1 MANNRSVML
10 INNDISLVFYII
22 NMYNTE
28 RLNTKLYHK
37 IFKADP
43 NLSIYLENPDPL
55 KDYAEELLNHLTHA
69 GDMEDL
75 HQAKVDILTDFSDI
89 YNFDVTDA
97 EFPEPTG
104 HFDNAEEKRAFVE
117 KRILLHDIVLYLG
130 NIYKW
135 YHEIIYN
142 KQSRFPEI
150 RLKNMAI
157 DYTEIYQKAA
167 GDYKNAIVNGMP
179 HAVTASFMLPSLIE
193 RGLTLALQSR
203 MLCKCI
209 CGLPDIRHLKEAGL
223 IDAEEEKYIEIFIHN
238 TEGFCFDA
246 KEEHVMGKMY
256 TLFVRQGVLEESA
269 ENEMVLT
276 GVGHRNRSGR
286 KLTRTLG
293 ALLKSDFA
301 KSEILPEYMELM
313 DNIFVKLN
321 IRNSIMH
328 GLGESF
334 DYLNIGLV
342 SIMFQLLWDI
352 GSCEIFKN

>member
-1 MANNRSVML
+1 ML
-10 INNDISLVFYII
+10 I
-22 NMYNTE
+22 M
-28 RLNTKLYHK
+28 KLYHK
-37 IFKADP
+37 IFKNRS
-43 NLSIYLENPDPL
+43 NLSIYLENPEPL
-55 KDYAEELLNHLTHA
+55 KDYDEKLLNHLTHA
-69 GDMEDL
+69 GDIDEL
-75 HQAKVDILTDFSDI
+75 HQAKIDTLRNFSDI

-97 EFPEPTG
+97 EFPEPRG

-117 KRILLHDIVLYLG
+117 KRILLHDIVMYLG

-142 KQSRFPEI
+142 KQSRLPEI

-157 DYTEIYQKAA
+157 DYTEIYQKAV

-193 RGLTLALQSR
+193 RGLTLALQNR
-203 MLCKCI
+203 MLYKCI
-209 CGLPDIRHLKEAGL
+209 CGLPEINYLNEEGL
-223 IDAEEEKYIEIFIHN
+223 IDEEEEKYIDIFLHN
-238 TEGFCFDA
+238 TERFCFDA
-246 KEEHVMGKMY
+246 REDHVMGKMY

-286 KLTRTLG
+286 KVTRTLG
-293 ALLKSDFA
+293 SLLKSDFA

-352 GSCEIFKN
+352 GSCEIFKD

>member
-1 MANNRSVML
+1 ML
-10 INNDISLVFYII
+10 INNDISLVLYII

-75 HQAKVDILTDFSDI
+75 HQAKVDILRDYSDI

-104 HFDNAEEKRAFVE
+104 YFVDAEEKRAFVE

-130 NIYKW
+130 SIYKK
-135 YHEIIYN
+135 YHKKIYDTHGM
-142 KQSRFPEI
+142 FPEI
-150 RLKNMAI
+150 QLKNMAI
-157 DYTEIYQKAA
+157 DYTEIYQKAV

-193 RGLTLALQSR
+193 RGLTLALQNR
-203 MLCKCI
+203 MLYKCI
-209 CGLPDIRHLKEAGL
+209 CGLPETNYLNEEGL
-223 IDAEEEKYIEIFIHN
+223 IDEEEEKYIDIFLHN
-238 TEGFCFDA
+238 TERFCFDA
-246 KEEHVMGKMY
+246 REDHVMGKMY

-286 KLTRTLG
+286 KVTRTLG
-293 ALLKSDFA
+293 SLLKSDFA

>member
-1 MANNRSVML
+1 M
-10 INNDISLVFYII
+10 
-22 NMYNTE
+22 
-28 RLNTKLYHK
+28 KLYHK
-37 IFKADP
+37 VFKKHSD
-43 NLSIYLENPDPL
+43 LSVYLENKDPL
-55 KDYAEELLNHLTHA
+55 IEYAKELLNRLTCVIS
-69 GDMEDL
+69 MEEL
-75 HQAKVDILTDFSDI
+75 HQAKIDTLKNFSDI

-104 HFDNAEEKRAFVE
+104 YFVDAEEKRAFVE

-130 NIYKW
+130 SIYKK
-135 YHEIIYN
+135 YHKKIYDTHGMFLEI
-142 KQSRFPEI
+142 Q
-150 RLKNMAI
+150 LKNMAI
-157 DYTEIYQKAA
+157 DYTEIYQKAVE
-167 GDYKNAIVNGMP
+167 DYKNAIVNGIP
-179 HAVTASFMLPSLIE
+179 HAVTASFVLPSLIE

-203 MLCKCI
+203 MLYKCI
-209 CGLPDIRHLKEAGL
+209 CGLPDISHLKEEGL
-223 IDAEEEKYIEIFIHN
+223 IDEEEEKYIDIFLHN
-238 TEGFCFDA
+238 TERFCFDA
-246 KEEHVMGKMY
+246 REDHVMGKMY

-293 ALLKSDFA
+293 SLLKSDFA

-352 GSCEIFKN
+352 GSCEIFKD

>member
-1 MANNRSVML
+1 MGG
-10 INNDISLVFYII
+10 
-22 NMYNTE
+22 
-28 RLNTKLYHK
+28 TK
-37 IFKADP
+37 D
-43 NLSIYLENPDPL
+43 
-55 KDYAEELLNHLTHA
+55 
-69 GDMEDL
+69 
-75 HQAKVDILTDFSDI
+75 
-89 YNFDVTDA
+89 
-97 EFPEPTG
+97 
-104 HFDNAEEKRAFVE
+104 FVE

-130 NIYKW
+130 SIYKK
-135 YHEIIYN
+135 YHKKIYDTHGM
-142 KQSRFPEI
+142 FPEI
-150 RLKNMAI
+150 QLKNMAI
-157 DYTEIYQKAA
+157 DYTEIYQKAVE
-167 GDYKNAIVNGMP
+167 DYKNAIVNGIP
-179 HAVTASFMLPSLIE
+179 HAVTASFVLPSLIE

-203 MLCKCI
+203 MLYKCI
-209 CGLPDIRHLKEAGL
+209 CGLPDISHLKEEGM
-223 IDAEEEKYIEIFIHN
+223 IDAEEEKYIDIFIHN

-246 KEEHVMGKMY
+246 REEHVMGKMY

-286 KLTRTLG
+286 KVTRTLG

-301 KSEILPEYMELM
+301 KSEILSEYMELM

-328 GLGESF
+328 GIGETF